1 MTMDAR
7 GLGTSYVCSYC
18 HTGSE
23 GGVSCQECGA
33 PLNQAG
39 SLLVSDAD
47 RDQIIAELTDHFQAG
62 RLTMEEF
69 DDRSG
74 QALRARTQAEL
85 LGVLA
90 NLPAPPVGG
99 RGGGFAGE
107 VFPDGTGFPARKSR
121 IGIVVLIVV
130 VALVIGGAHG
140 GHGSLSGLIPV
151 AVIAFFIF
159 RRRGRRRGYGDDPGW
174 NERELRRD
182 ERDFRDLRRD
192 ERRLRRDDRRGGGGW
207 S

>member
-1 MTMDAR
+1 MDAR

-74 QALRARTQAEL
+74 QALWARTQAEL

-90 NLPAPPVGG
+90 NLPPDLRG
-99 RGGGFAGE
+99 RGGGFTGE
-107 VFPDGTGFPARKSR
+107 ILPDGTGFLARKSR
-121 IGIVVLIVV
+121 VGIVVLVV
-130 VALVIGGAHG
+130 IVALVIGGAHG

-159 RRRGRRRGYGDDPGW
+159 RRLGRRRGYGDDPGW
-174 NERELRRD
+174 NDRELRRD

>member
-18 HTGSE
+18 HTASE
-23 GGVSCQECGA
+23 GGVNCQECGA
-33 PLNQAG
+33 PLNQVG

-85 LGVLA
+85 PGVLA
-90 NLPAPPVGG
+90 NLPPDPGG
-99 RGGGFAGE
+99 RGGGFTGE
-107 VFPDGTGFPARKSR
+107 ILPGGTGFPARKSR
-121 IGIVVLIVV
+121 IGIVVLIVI

-151 AVIAFFIF
+151 AVIALFIF
-159 RRRGRRRGYGDDPGW
+159 RRLGRRRGYGDDPGW
-174 NERELRRD
+174 NERDLRRD

-192 ERRLRRDDRRGGGGW
+192 ERRLRRDDRRRDGGW
-207 S
+207 L